1 MLFAESGSADAA
13 ADEIINKAMGGREEA
28 REEALS
34 TSGDTEE
41 EDNFLP
47 GVPLV

>member
-1 MLFAESGSADAA
+1 MLSTESGSADAA
-13 ADEIINKAMGGREEA
+13 ADEIISKAMGGGEVA

-34 TSGDTEE
+34 TSGDTQE

-47 GVPLV
+47 SMPLA